1 MNTGDKM
8 KKIIVGV
15 ICLVVAL
22 SMAGCSN
29 SKDIVEPS
37 FEESTET
44 ETGIIPASVP
54 DDSEAAKRVKD
65 TVKEYLG
72 TFISCDFDAINAAIH
87 EDDRWL
93 FNFEDE
99 EQLAFYKAIF
109 PQLEY
114 KFEFVSEH
122 EGVYGVM
129 TEITS
134 PDMSEV
140 YGRVIT
146 DYIDATTGSSEKSK
160 SEVVGESTEKMLDM
174 IVSPDL
180 ARRVERL
187 YIYVECIDG
196 EYIPR
201 CDAYLANELTGG
213 APEISDEITSTIM
226 ESVNALN
233 E

>member
-1 MNTGDKM
+1 M
-8 KKIIVGV
+8 KKSVLCIV
-15 ICLVVAL
+15 CLILAFSL
-22 SMAGCSN
+22 AGCN
-29 SKDIVEPS
+29 NVKEGTQPS
-37 FEESTET
+37 EEVSTET

-54 DDSEAAKRVKD
+54 DDSEKAKNVKS
-65 TVKEYLG
+65 VVQSYLD
-72 TFISCDFDAINAAIH
+72 TFISCDFDAVKNVLH
-87 EDDRWL
+87 EDDKWL

-140 YGRVIT
+140 YGSVIT
-146 DYIDATTGSSEKSK
+146 DYIDATTGNSDMSQQDIKSQRTERMLEMIK
-160 SEVVGESTEKMLDM
+160 SPEL
-174 IVSPDL
+174 P
-180 ARRVERL
+180 RRVERL
-187 YIYVECIDG
+187 YIYVEYIDG
-196 EYIPR
+196 VYIPR

-213 APEISDEITSTIM
+213 APEVSDEITSTLV
-226 ESVNALN
+226 ESYNALN

>member
-1 MNTGDKM
+1 M
-8 KKIIVGV
+8 KRILLGIV
-15 ICLVVAL
+15 CLIVAL
-22 SMAGCSN
+22 SMAGCN
-29 SKDIVEPS
+29 SSKEVVEPS
-37 FEESTET
+37 YEESTET

-54 DDSEAAKRVKD
+54 DNSEEAKCVKE
-65 TVKEYLG
+65 TVKEYLD
-72 TFISCDFDAINAAIH
+72 TFVSCDFDAIKNAIH
-87 EDDRWL
+87 EEDQWL

-140 YGRVIT
+140 YGRIIT
-146 DYIDATTGSSEKSK
+146 DYIDATTGNSDKSK
-160 SEVVGESTEKMLDM
+160 EEVAGERTKKMLEM
-174 IVSPDL
+174 IVAPDL

-187 YIYVECIDG
+187 YIYVEFIDG